1 MAIACTNLASLP
13 LFASGSG
20 VCSCTP
26 SNGKQF
32 TVSCA
37 QPSFLDQWPEFHYR
51 GLALVDLC
59 SPQPQ
64 IGLQVRRTETDR
76 WENIGNLTYGT
87 FFSHR
92 TPVHMSDVL
101 ADVTELDV
109 NPEIWSRF
117 NLHLITKISLTGSI
131 SDTSLSFY
139 ADICGRAKVPWFGE
153 VGPTLCSVQI
163 DHLIPPRLNDLPR
176 EVRLDHIDFSGF
188 CSNESSLPAT
198 PSATV
203 APRPPF
209 MVSGEFLA
217 KSVNSILRSDVAEA
231 LAKRLAIELSQVS
244 VSIAGDSPRVAF
256 EIFFNLKEDAL
267 SALRTL
273 DAELNSKEPISLFND
288 TKMEVTDNPR
298 LEAVEYKDP
307 ATFEVFAQGASQ
319 ERKQQEDSNAT
330 LICAGSIGGAAI
342 LLMTAL
348 GAWCY
353 MRRQA
358 SNAGAKTVDAKCVE
372 PAVAVKV
379 ERSTLSDQDMMQ
391 AKATPA

>member
-1 MAIACTNLASLP
+1 L
-13 LFASGSG
+13 SG
-20 VCSCTP
+20 T
-26 SNGKQF
+26 
-32 TVSCA
+32 
-37 QPSFLDQWPEFHYR
+37 
-51 GLALVDLC
+51 
-59 SPQPQ
+59 
-64 IGLQVRRTETDR
+64 
-76 WENIGNLTYGT
+76 
-87 FFSHR
+87 
-92 TPVHMSDVL
+92 
-101 ADVTELDV
+101 
-109 NPEIWSRF
+109 
-117 NLHLITKISLTGSI
+117 
-131 SDTSLSFY
+131 
-139 ADICGRAKVPWFGE
+139 

-163 DHLIPPRLNDLPR
+163 DHLLPPRLNDLPR

-288 TKMEVTDNPR
+288 TQMEVTDNPR

-348 GAWCY
+348 GACESAKGMRHAMHRSRTSFLTECSTACCWQGATCAA
-353 MRRQA
+353 RRQ
-358 SNAGAKTVDAKCVE
+358 
-372 PAVAVKV
+372 
-379 ERSTLSDQDMMQ
+379 MQ
-391 AKATPA
+391 GQRLWMRNVWSQRWL